1 MFLVWKY
8 LKQIEKYRGQYERPP
23 RTITWLHPILILHP
37 FKGIQYSSWV
47 LLTFLPLHSF
57 ITAGHAFIVW
67 CISINNKY
75 SYLYDI
81 NCHRFAYI
89 YFVVTKSWGLIP
101 GLGRTPEEGDSKPL
115 QYSCLENPMDG
126 GAWWAPVYGVAK
138 SQTRLSN
145 SHFHFF
151 SHFPPNHVLLC
162 KFSLQ

>member
-23 RTITWLHPILILHP
+23 RTMTRLHQILILHP

-81 NCHRFAYI
+81 NCHCFAYI
-89 YFVVTKSWGLIP
+89 YFVVTKSWGSIP
-101 GLGRTPEEGDSKPL
+101 GSGRTPGEGDSKPL
-115 QYSCLENPMDG
+115 PGEFHGRRSLVGSSLWGCRVKQD
-126 GAWWAPVYGVAK
+126 WATHTY
-138 SQTRLSN
+138 TF
-145 SHFHFF
+145 FHI
-151 SHFPPNHVLLC
+151 FPPNHVLLC
-162 KFSLQ
+162 KVFLK